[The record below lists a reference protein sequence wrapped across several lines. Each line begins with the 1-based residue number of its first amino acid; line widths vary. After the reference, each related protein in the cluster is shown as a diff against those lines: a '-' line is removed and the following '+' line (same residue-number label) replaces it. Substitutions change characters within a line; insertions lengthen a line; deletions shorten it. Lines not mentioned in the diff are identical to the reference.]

1 MVAARKQW
9 ESQTL
14 LAIKKSTRVGLP
26 KKVTKLARE
35 ASILPMMAYDG
46 FRCVLALCVWVIGCR
61 WTCVISNDLDTRLR
75 EDTESDLLL

>member
-14 LAIKKSTRVGLP
+14 LAIRKATRVGLP
-26 KKVTKLARE
+26 KKVTKLATE

-46 FRCVLALCVWVIGCR
+46 FISVLALCLGKR
-61 WTCVISNDLDTRLR
+61 MQMDLCYLQR
-75 EDTESDLLL
+75 SGY